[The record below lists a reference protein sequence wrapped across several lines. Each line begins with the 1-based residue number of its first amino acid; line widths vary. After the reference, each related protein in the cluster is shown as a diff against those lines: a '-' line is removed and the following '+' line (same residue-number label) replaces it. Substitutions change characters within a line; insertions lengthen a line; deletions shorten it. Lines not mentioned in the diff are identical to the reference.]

1 MMGRYGGSAFLV
13 VYLILTI
20 LFAFPSLMAEMT
32 LGRMSGKGTLAA
44 FRLAF
49 GKSFGGFFGYL
60 LLIVITIAGSYYSVV
75 VANVFFTT
83 IFSMFAGFSPDTIP
97 GFHQWLSNG
106 WLQYGIT
113 LILIGSSL
121 YIIHK
126 GLVNG
131 IERISKIV
139 MPLFFLALGYMIVH
153 ALSMPNALAK
163 CREFLRPDFS
173 ALGPA
178 EIFAA
183 LGQAFFSVGLGG
195 TFIVVYAS
203 FIKRDENIPKIAIYT
218 GLGDASA
225 SLLISLFLV
234 PSILVLGLDMASG
247 PGLIFDTFPML
258 FSAMPGGRFV
268 GSLFLVSI
276 FIVAF
281 LSLVAAYQV
290 PFTCIQ
296 NERATLNGK
305 KILIAIGVLQAMLA
319 LPSSL
324 FPDII
329 STLDLIFGS
338 GMQVLGSALC
348 ILGLTWGIRRREV
361 QQQMFLSGNQT
372 MVRKVTLF
380 WIKWIIPLALLAVL
394 ILYVYDIIF

>member
-20 LFAFPSLMAEMT
+20 LFAFPALMAEMT

-394 ILYVYDIIF
+394 VLYVYDIIF

>member
-20 LFAFPSLMAEMT
+20 LFAFPALMAEMT

-173 ALGPA
+173 ALGSA

-203 FIKRDENIPKIAIYT
+203 FIKKDENIPKIAIYT

-296 NERATLNGK
+296 NERTTLNGK

-394 ILYVYDIIF
+394 VLYVYDIIF

>member
-20 LFAFPSLMAEMT
+20 LFAFPALMAEMT

>member
-1 MMGRYGGSAFLV
+1 
-13 VYLILTI
+13 
-20 LFAFPSLMAEMT
+20 
-32 LGRMSGKGTLAA
+32 
-44 FRLAF
+44 
-49 GKSFGGFFGYL
+49 
-60 LLIVITIAGSYYSVV
+60 
-75 VANVFFTT
+75 
-83 IFSMFAGFSPDTIP
+83 
-97 GFHQWLSNG
+97 
-106 WLQYGIT
+106 
-113 LILIGSSL
+113 
-121 YIIHK
+121 
-126 GLVNG
+126 
-131 IERISKIV
+131 
-139 MPLFFLALGYMIVH
+139 
-153 ALSMPNALAK
+153 
-163 CREFLRPDFS
+163 
-173 ALGPA
+173 
-178 EIFAA
+178 
-183 LGQAFFSVGLGG
+183 
-195 TFIVVYAS
+195 
-203 FIKRDENIPKIAIYT
+203 
-218 GLGDASA
+218 
-225 SLLISLFLV
+225 
-234 PSILVLGLDMASG
+234 
-247 PGLIFDTFPML
+247 
-258 FSAMPGGRFV
+258 MPGGRFV